1 VCVCVCVYVRCSAH
15 AYARSYRCT
24 ISSLYH
30 IICRRIYENTH
41 ACAHLRMH
49 LHAHARTRTHGHMQ
63 RSRRTQTHVHVYARL
78 HTMSARVRTVR
89 VFIHT
94 RMSRPSVHA
103 SLNLGVT
110 ARVSALPSFGLQ
122 VRGREEEND
131 NVSFLGGE

>member
-1 VCVCVCVYVRCSAH
+1 
-15 AYARSYRCT
+15 
-24 ISSLYH
+24 
-30 IICRRIYENTH
+30 
-41 ACAHLRMH
+41 MH